1 MGQNFGPVV
10 SEMRGAEHAVLQCDS
25 IAIPDKTRPQEEEKH
40 PIRPAAAAAAPERIV
55 DQDLDQPQIR
65 PGMQAFLQLEL
76 PAVLELD

>member
-1 MGQNFGPVV
+1 
-10 SEMRGAEHAVLQCDS
+10 MRGVEHAVLQCDR
-25 IAIPDKTRPQEEEKH
+25 IAIPDETRPQEEEKH
-40 PIRPAAAAAAPERIV
+40 PIRPAAAAPERIV